1 MSDTVWLALIAMV
14 GSSVALW
21 LRMKSMSRDAKDDA
35 AKKDQALREIHI
47 LVNGN
52 TKELLEQIKTLTQAI
67 ADASPM
73 DLVKAQAAL
82 VADGAV
88 ERKEAAIESL
98 NAYPTATEPDRPKAS

>member
-1 MSDTVWLALIAMV
+1 MKDILLALIAASLPV
-14 GSSVALW
+14 LGAW
-21 LRMKSMSRDAKDDA
+21 LRSRLKQQ
-35 AKKDQALREIHI
+35 DQALQQIHI

-98 NAYPTATEPDRPKAS
+98 NAYPVPTEPDKSKAS